1 MENKCEEKIVTKT
14 MPSERRG
21 IRQWWLLVDTFSV
34 IQPLLDI
41 LHFTHLQRRGARTFL
56 YRKAYILGIIIGL
69 FSWGP
74 TLIGAKLVPR
84 YESG

>member
-14 MPSERRG
+14 MPSEGRG
-21 IRQWWLLVDTFSV
+21 IRQWWLLVDTFS
-34 IQPLLDI
+34 
-41 LHFTHLQRRGARTFL
+41 THLQRRGARTFL

-84 YESG
+84 YELG